1 MVVLHYTTL
10 GNMIKVQETTLSC
23 FGTFGVTCCCQP
35 SSMLTS
41 FASLMHLVVFEFVIH
56 VHQYVLLARTR

>member
-10 GNMIKVQETTLSC
+10 GNMSKVQETTLSC

-35 SSMLTS
+35 SSMLTG
-41 FASLMHLVVFEFVIH
+41 FASLHALGSF
-56 VHQYVLLARTR
+56 